1 MQEEYQQEL
10 ERIEAE
16 LQAQKEEWARMSD
29 SVEQKLVRFETEYSK
44 LLQEMK
50 RSETMIKNLESEVAD
65 KGRGALMSKKEM
77 KISTT
82 IEDLRQTLD
91 KQIEEKDKVIKV
103 YEHLIDG
110 IRMKVNE
117 KITS

>member
-1 MQEEYQQEL
+1 
-10 ERIEAE
+10 
-16 LQAQKEEWARMSD
+16 MSENI
-29 SVEQKLVRFETEYSK
+29 EQKMVRFENEYSK

-65 KGRGALMSKKEM
+65 KSRGMLMTKKEM

-103 YEHLIDG
+103 YENLIDS
-110 IRMKVNE
+110 IRTKLN
-117 KITS
+117 

>member
-10 ERIEAE
+10 ERIEGE
-16 LQAQKEEWARMSD
+16 LQAQKEEWFKMS
-29 SVEQKLVRFETEYSK
+29 SNIEAKMVRFEAEYSK

-50 RSETMIKNLESEVAD
+50 RSSATIKNLEGELAD
-65 KGRGALMSKKEM
+65 KSKGMMSRKEM

-103 YEHLIDG
+103 Y
-110 IRMKVNE
+110 
-117 KITS
+117 